1 MPRISPSE
9 MVAAF
14 KRGDL
19 TYRDEK
25 VYRCRCG
32 GLELVD
38 GEWAT
43 GQPLPSGYTPK
54 ANELVKIHSITCT
67 REGLKQVS

>member
-1 MPRISPSE
+1 MKISPGD

-25 VYRCRCG
+25 VYPCCDCS
-32 GLELVD
+32 GLEVVD

-43 GQPLPSGYTPK
+43 GEELPSGYTPK
-54 ANELVKIHSITCT
+54 ANELVRIHSITCT